1 MRYKNL
7 EVWQSSVELSVEI
20 YRHFSDCKDYG
31 FKDQIT
37 RSSLSVPSNI
47 AEGEERA
54 GLKEQIQF
62 LNIAKG
68 SAGELMTQIIIGEK
82 IGYIDKT
89 TSEQWQH
96 KIMVIAKQLGAL
108 MNAKKKT
115 L

>member
-1 MRYKNL
+1 MNHF
-7 EVWQSSVELSVEI
+7 
-20 YRHFSDCKDYG
+20 YRALGAPRGCVDFDGSMAVSR

-82 IGYIDKT
+82 IGYLDKA